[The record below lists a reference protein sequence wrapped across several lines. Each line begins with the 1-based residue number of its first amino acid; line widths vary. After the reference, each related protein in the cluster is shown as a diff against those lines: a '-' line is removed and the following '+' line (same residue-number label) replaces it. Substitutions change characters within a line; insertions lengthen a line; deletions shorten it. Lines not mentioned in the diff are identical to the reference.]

1 MSEEHK
7 RNLESYLQ
15 FQSLLAEGDTLI
27 IKSQYQEALDILTRA
42 LDLISIAADEDDK
55 NGTEQMGSASFG
67 RTNCLISRAKARLG
81 MGDGTGALKDAEDA
95 LSRTMDPHALLA
107 KAESLYLLGD
117 FEHALIQF
125 HRGCA
130 LKSEWPQFRHGVAK
144 CTDAIKQAVQAMD
157 PKLLRQARGFQ
168 KAFDVQPTGNNKKL
182 HQQVSVKAALPRP
195 NDPTKYRVVLEELA
209 EDHAFLESLYSDPS
223 FASESYADMREVV
236 KNSLDYLEKRIE
248 FWRQRHPFLG

>member
-1 MSEEHK
+1 
-7 RNLESYLQ
+7 
-15 FQSLLAEGDTLI
+15 
-27 IKSQYQEALDILTRA
+27 
-42 LDLISIAADEDDK
+42 
-55 NGTEQMGSASFG
+55 
-67 RTNCLISRAKARLG
+67 
-81 MGDGTGALKDAEDA
+81 MGDGTGALKDAEEA
-95 LSRTMDPHALLA
+95 LSRTMDAHALLA

-130 LKSEWPQFRHGVAK
+130 LKSEWPEFKHGVAK

-157 PKLLRQARGFQ
+157 PKMLRQARGFQ
-168 KAFDVQPTGNNKKL
+168 KAFDVPNGIPKKAA
-182 HQQVSVKAALPRP
+182 QQVSNKAVLPR
-195 NDPTKYRVVLEELA
+195 DMSKYRVVLEELG

-223 FASESYADMREVV
+223 FASDSYADMREVV